1 MPTATAVKVS
11 PRLLELRQAC
21 DRVDIKWHWRHK
33 ESTLEE
39 LIAKNVEF
47 TVPAPACQVDALP
60 NTDVSTFPERVRE
73 KRHIPQDV
81 LGALEYC
88 DGYHRGN
95 TKCIRAYIEEI
106 R

>member
-1 MPTATAVKVS
+1 MPTATASVS
-11 PRLLELRQAC
+11 PRLLELRQTC

-39 LIAKNVEF
+39 LIAKNVVF
-47 TVPAPACQVDALP
+47 TVPAPADQVDPLSHS
-60 NTDVSTFPERVRE
+60 DVATFPERVRE
-73 KRHIPQDV
+73 KRHMPQDV
-81 LGALEYC
+81 KDALAYC